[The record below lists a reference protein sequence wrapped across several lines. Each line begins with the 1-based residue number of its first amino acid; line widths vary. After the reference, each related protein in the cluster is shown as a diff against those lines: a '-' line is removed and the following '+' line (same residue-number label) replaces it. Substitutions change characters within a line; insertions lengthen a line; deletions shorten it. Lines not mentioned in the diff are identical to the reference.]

1 MNNEDLLEFYQYR
14 LYKKLIGMQQT
25 ERAAYMMELFGK
37 RWMEVY
43 EHLANLYPQILDA
56 PNAVVQADS
65 RGLMR
70 EVAPG
75 TES

>member
-14 LYKKLIGMQQT
+14 LYKKLIGMQQM

-43 EHLANLYPQILDA
+43 DPLVNLYPQLLDV
-56 PNAVVQADS
+56 PNVK
-65 RGLMR
+65 
-70 EVAPG
+70 
-75 TES
+75 